1 MSDGLSLRELIR
13 DRTVVLL
20 LSVEMFTTLG
30 FAATATALGWQ
41 AYSRAHEPIVLGLLG
56 LAEFIPA
63 ALLAIPAGH
72 MADRRDRRRVAAM
85 GLLVVTFACVAL
97 ALDAASGDTE
107 VWPLYILA
115 FVSGVGNAY
124 AGPAVGPL
132 LAAGV
137 SQRSLARAVAVLISV
152 MQAGMIA
159 GPAIAGLLQ
168 VVGSPVPYVFAGA
181 CAAVAVVMVSLVP
194 AAIGRA
200 HVVEHKAT
208 FSDAL
213 GGARFIFATPA
224 LLGAISLDLMAVLF
238 GGATALLPI
247 FSQTILH
254 VGAFG
259 NGLLRAAPG
268 IGAVVVGSVL
278 AGRPLRR
285 RVGRTLLVVVALFGL
300 FTVVFGLSTN
310 FALSMAALA
319 ALAGADVI
327 SMSIRGTLVPLLT
340 PPDLRGRVSA
350 VERVFIGASNE
361 LGAFESGVA
370 AALLGAVPAVLLGGI
385 ASIAVAGIWAW
396 KFPALRRVDR
406 FEDIQVA
413 EVDQGSSASFST
425 TR

>member
-1 MSDGLSLRELIR
+1 MSLRELLR
-13 DRTVVLL
+13 DRTVGLL
-20 LSVEMFTTLG
+20 LSVELLTTLG
-30 FAATATALGWQ
+30 FGATATALGWQ
-41 AYSRAHEPIVLGLLG
+41 AYSRVHEPIVLGLLG

-72 MADRRDRRRVAAM
+72 VADRYDRRRVAAL
-85 GLLVVTFACVAL
+85 GLAVVTLTCAGL
-97 ALDAASGDTE
+97 ALDAAAGDTK
-107 VWPLYILA
+107 VWPLYVFA
-115 FVSGVGNAY
+115 FLSGVGNAY
-124 AGPAVGPL
+124 AGPAITPL

-137 SQRSLARAVAVLISV
+137 SQRSFARAVAVLISV
-152 MQAGMIA
+152 MQAAMIA
-159 GPAIAGLLQ
+159 GPAVAGLLQ
-168 VVGSPVPYVFAGA
+168 VIGSPVPYIFAGV
-181 CAAVAVVMVSLVP
+181 CAAAAVVMVLLVP

-200 HVVEHKAT
+200 HVSDHKAT

-213 GGARFIFATPA
+213 AGARFIFATPA

-254 VGAFG
+254 VGALG

-268 IGAVVVGSVL
+268 IGAVVVGTVL
-278 AGRPLRR
+278 SGRPLRR
-285 RVGRTLLVVVALFGL
+285 RVGRTLLIVVAVFGV
-300 FTVVFGLSTN
+300 FTIVFGLSTN

-340 PPDLRGRVSA
+340 PPALRGRVGA

-370 AALLGAVPAVLLGGI
+370 AALIGAVPAVLLGGI

-396 KFPALRRVDR
+396 KFPALRAIDK
-406 FEDIQVA
+406 FEDIQQIEPEPRRSLV
-413 EVDQGSSASFST
+413 EH
-425 TR
+425 